1 MENSCGSF
9 VERPIDPAFLKN
21 ECSLMVYR
29 FDAFELDMDRFELRR
44 DGVPVAV
51 EPQVFALLALLV
63 TNRERMVPKGEIH
76 ERIWSGRIVSDAAL
90 SSRIRS
96 VRRAIG
102 DDGDAQRLIRTVHG
116 RGFRFVGEVTDITPV
131 VTSLERPNAKP
142 VSDTVAAGSDETRPL
157 IAVLPFVNLS
167 DDAEQAH
174 FSDGITTDIITNLSK
189 HRWLDVIARSTALGR
204 NGQPADIGQL
214 VRELGIA
221 YVVEGSV
228 RRAGDRIRVT
238 AQLHDATTGINLWS
252 DRYDRC
258 LEDLFAVQDEITAM
272 IAARLEPEIGLAER
286 QKVMRAGS
294 RDLRAWDCYH
304 LGVTQFFRFTT
315 EGNRE
320 AQRLLQQSRELDP
333 DFGEAHAWWAYAVV
347 LGMVYWDTDPTDDL
361 LDQALAATKR
371 ALDLDDQN
379 ALFYALKARVQL
391 ARGEYDSAIAEN
403 EIAIKLNPTLAA
415 AHCGLADSLAYEGRY
430 EEAIEGFRRAID
442 LSPND
447 PQRWAFLTYG
457 ALALIFMGD
466 YEGAV
471 MWADRASLIPNCQ
484 YWTAAHKAVALALL
498 DRRDDARKTVD
509 RLLEEKPKFSRMFAR
524 KKLFYLKRP
533 EQIRRYL
540 DGLEKAGV
548 PDR

>member
-1 MENSCGSF
+1 
-9 VERPIDPAFLKN
+9 
-21 ECSLMVYR
+21 MVYR
-29 FDAFELDMDRFELRR
+29 FDVFELDMDRFELRR
-44 DGVPVAV
+44 DGAPVAV

-63 TNRERMVPKGEIH
+63 TNRERMVPKDEIH
-76 ERIWSGRIVSDAAL
+76 ERIWSGRIVSEAAL

-96 VRRAIG
+96 VRQAIG
-102 DDGDAQRLIRTVHG
+102 DDGGAQRLIRTVHG
-116 RGFRFVGEVTDITPV
+116 RGFRFVGKVTDSTGV
-131 VTSLERPNAKP
+131 VTSPDPSSANP
-142 VSDTVAAGSDETRPL
+142 VPDTAAAGPDQTRPV
-157 IAVLPFVNLS
+157 IAVLPFANLS
-167 DDAEQAH
+167 DDTEQAYL
-174 FSDGITTDIITNLSK
+174 SDAITTDIVTNLSK
-189 HRWLDVIARSTALGR
+189 HRWLDVIARNAMLGR
-204 NGQPADIGQL
+204 DGKPVDVRQL
-214 VRELGIA
+214 ARELGIA

-228 RRAGDRIRVT
+228 RRAGSRIRVT

-252 DRYDRC
+252 DRYDRG
-258 LEDLFAVQDEITAM
+258 LEDVFAVQDEITAM
-272 IAARLEPEIGLAER
+272 IAARVEPEIGLAER
-286 QKVMRAGS
+286 QKVLRAGS

-304 LGVTQFFRFTT
+304 LGVAHFFRFTA

-320 AQRLLQQSRELDP
+320 AQRLFQQSRELDP

-347 LGMVYWDTDPTDDL
+347 LGMVYWDTEPTDDL
-361 LDQALAATKR
+361 LDRALAATRR

-379 ALFYALKARVQL
+379 AVFYALKARVQL

-403 EIAIKLNPTLAA
+403 EIAINLNPTFAA

-430 EEAIEGFRRAID
+430 EEAIEGFQRAID

-466 YEGAV
+466 YEGAIK
-471 MWADRASLIPNCQ
+471 WADRASLIPNCQ
-484 YWTAAHKAVALALL
+484 YWATVHKAVALALL

-509 RLLEEKPKFSRMFAR
+509 RLLEEKPEFSAMFAR

-533 EQIRRYL
+533 EQVRLYL
-540 DGLEKAGV
+540 DGLKKAGV